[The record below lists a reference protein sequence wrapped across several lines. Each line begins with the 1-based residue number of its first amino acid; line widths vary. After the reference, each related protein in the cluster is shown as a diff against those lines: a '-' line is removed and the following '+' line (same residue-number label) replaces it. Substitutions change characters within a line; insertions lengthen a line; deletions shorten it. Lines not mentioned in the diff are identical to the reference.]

1 MLETFLILLAGGVM
15 LAAAVPDPISVTL
28 HWLRLAGILALS
40 FAGLATLW
48 FALYGLPLP
57 EARPMAIGTLVAAIV
72 GVMLQLAFT
81 QLGWRQTQRVFAV
94 FAAVWAVETGVFFLH
109 RDRTHLLKVE
119 FLSLAGVAAMC
130 GLALMD
136 MLLGHAYLTA
146 AKMTI
151 APFLRMN
158 RALIVVLIVRTICAV
173 VIAHFVNQARP
184 VEKLWG
190 IYGLYIGTR
199 WFVGLL
205 VPAIFLYMA
214 HDCIKRRSTQ
224 SATGIL
230 YVAGALIFI
239 GEIVA
244 LHLVRE
250 TGLPF

>member
-1 MLETFLILLAGGVM
+1 MRSRFILPSRRVREASPTWRISVAWCSATFIYAVSILGNGLKIIAI
-15 LAAAVPDPISVTL
+15 AAASRDSS
-28 HWLRLAGILALS
+28 G
-40 FAGLATLW
+40 
-48 FALYGLPLP
+48 
-57 EARPMAIGTLVAAIV
+57 
-72 GVMLQLAFT
+72 AF
-81 QLGWRQTQRVFAV
+81 
-94 FAAVWAVETGVFFLH
+94 
-109 RDRTHLLKVE
+109 
-119 FLSLAGVAAMC
+119 S
-130 GLALMD
+130 
-136 MLLGHAYLTA
+136 YIPA

-214 HDCIKRRSTQ
+214 HDCIKRRSKQ